1 MEGRLNI
8 LTIRPLESRDV
19 EAILEIQAG
28 CPEIAQWTAWDY
40 DRVARGEMA
49 GWVATENSNAGPEV
63 AEKVAAGLAG
73 GVAAGVDGEAAA
85 EFADEVAGFLV
96 ARRLSSELEILN
108 FAVESEWRRCGIG
121 AKLLGAA
128 LQWAQTFE
136 ATQAILEVRASNLGA
151 LRFYASHKFEVAGRR
166 PRYYT
171 APVED
176 ALLLTATLT

>member
-1 MEGRLNI
+1 MEGRLTI

-19 EAILEIQAG
+19 EAILAIQAA

-49 GWVATENSNAGPEV
+49 GWVAAENSHFGVKGGAEIADGIAG
-63 AEKVAAGLAG
+63 
-73 GVAAGVDGEAAA
+73 
-85 EFADEVAGFLV
+85 EVAGFLV

-108 FAVESEWRRCGIG
+108 FAVESEWRCCGIG

-128 LQWAQTFE
+128 LQWAQTFL
-136 ATQAILEVRASNLGA
+136 ATQAILEVRASNLSA
-151 LRFYASHKFEVAGRR
+151 LRFYANHKFEVVGRR

-176 ALLLTATLT
+176 ALLLTAPLA

>member
-19 EAILEIQAG
+19 EAILEIQAA

-49 GWVATENSNAGPEV
+49 GWVAIENSNVDAEVGAGVAYEV
-63 AEKVAAGLAG
+63 AP
-73 GVAAGVDGEAAA
+73 
-85 EFADEVAGFLV
+85 EFTDEVAGFLV

-128 LQWAQTFE
+128 LQWAQAFQ

-151 LRFYASHKFEVAGRR
+151 LRFYAGHKFEVVGRR

-176 ALLLTATLT
+176 ALLLTAELT

>member
-1 MEGRLNI
+1 M
-8 LTIRPLESRDV
+8 
-19 EAILEIQAG
+19 EAILAIQAA

-49 GWVATENSNAGPEV
+49 GWVATENADDGV
-63 AEKVAAGLAG
+63 G
-73 GVAAGVDGEAAA
+73 GAAA
-85 EFADEVAGFLV
+85 VAGDAASELAGFLV

-121 AKLLGAA
+121 ANLLGAA
-128 LQWAQTFE
+128 LRWAQTFE
-136 ATQAILEVRASNLGA
+136 ATQAILEVRASNLAA
-151 LRFYASHKFEVAGRR
+151 LRFYERHKFEVVGRR

-176 ALLLTATLT
+176 ALLLTAPLS

>member
-8 LTIRPLESRDV
+8 LTIRSLESRDV
-19 EAILEIQAG
+19 EAILEIQAA
-28 CPEIAQWTAWDY
+28 CPEIAQWSAWDY

-49 GWVATENSNAGPEV
+49 GWVATEYSEV
-63 AEKVAAGLAG
+63 SVEGSGKLRAEL
-73 GVAAGVDGEAAA
+73 DG
-85 EFADEVAGFLV
+85 EVAGFLI

-121 AKLLGAA
+121 ANLLDAA
-128 LQWAQTFE
+128 LEWAQSFQ
-136 ATQAILEVRASNLGA
+136 ATQAILEVRASNLAA
-151 LRFYASHKFEVAGRR
+151 LRFYERHKFEVVGRR

-176 ALLLTATLT
+176 ALLLTAPLT

>member
-1 MEGRLNI
+1 
-8 LTIRPLESRDV
+8 LTIRALESRDV
-19 EAILEIQAG
+19 DSILSIQAA

-49 GWVATENSNAGPEV
+49 GWVAEEDA
-63 AEKVAAGLAG
+63 
-73 GVAAGVDGEAAA
+73 
-85 EFADEVAGFLV
+85 EVAGFLV

-108 FAVESEWRRCGIG
+108 LAVESEWRRCGIG
-121 AKLLGAA
+121 AKLLGEA
-128 LQWAQTFE
+128 LQWAQTFQ
-136 ATQAILEVRASNLGA
+136 ATQAILEVRASNLSA
-151 LRFYASHKFEVAGRR
+151 LRFYASHKFEVVGRR

>member
-1 MEGRLNI
+1 M
-8 LTIRPLESRDV
+8 TIRPLESRDV
-19 EAILEIQAG
+19 EAILAIQAA

-49 GWVATENSNAGPEV
+49 GWVATENSNV
-63 AEKVAAGLAG
+63 
-73 GVAAGVDGEAAA
+73 GVDAAA
-85 EFADEVAGFLV
+85 AVAGAAVTEFAAEVAGFLV

-121 AKLLGAA
+121 AALLTEA
-128 LQWAQTFE
+128 LQWAETLQ
-136 ATQAILEVRASNLGA
+136 ATQAILEVRASNLAA
-151 LRFYASHKFEVAGRR
+151 LRFYERHKFEVVGRR

-176 ALLLTATLT
+176 ALLLTAPLG

>member
-1 MEGRLNI
+1 ME
-8 LTIRPLESRDV
+8 V
-19 EAILEIQAG
+19 ILEIQSA

-40 DRVARGEMA
+40 DRVARGETA
-49 GWVATENSNAGPEV
+49 GWVATENSNVG
-63 AEKVAAGLAG
+63 AGLAQDAAAAPAG
-73 GVAAGVDGEAAA
+73 EVAAEVGGEAAT
-85 EFADEVAGFLV
+85 EFADEVAGFLI

-128 LQWAQTFE
+128 LQWAQSFHGTR
-136 ATQAILEVRASNLGA
+136 AILEVRASNLAA
-151 LRFYASHKFEVAGRR
+151 LRFYERHKFEVVGRR

-176 ALLLTATLT
+176 ALLLTATLS